1 MLILDIPGRERIEL
15 DHLVCDFNGTLAED
29 GCLWEGV
36 AWRVTRVA
44 AILRMHILT
53 ADTYGTS
60 ERAAETLQEACAAS
74 QVSGP
79 VWQRVS
85 DGQEKEQ
92 YVQGLGAERVV
103 AIGNG
108 ANDVAMLR
116 AAALSICVMGSEG
129 ACTQALLASQL
140 VVTNP
145 IDAFDAILRP
155 SRLIATL
162 RQ

>member
-1 MLILDIPGRERIEL
+1 MLTLEIPGRERIEL
-15 DHLVCDFNGTLAED
+15 DHLVCDYNGTLAED

-36 AWRVTRVA
+36 AWRITRVS
-44 AILRMHILT
+44 AILQIHLLT

-60 ERAAETLQEACAAS
+60 ARATEILQEACDAS
-74 QVSGP
+74 RVVGP
-79 VWQRVS
+79 VWQCVAN
-85 DGQEKEQ
+85 GQEKEQ
-92 YVQGLGAERVV
+92 YLQRLGPERVV

-116 AAALSICVMGSEG
+116 AAALSVCVLGSEG
-129 ACTQALLASQL
+129 ACAEAMLASHL

-145 IDAFDAILRP
+145 IDALDALLRP
-155 SRLIATL
+155 RRLTATL